1 MVFCKGKENLE
12 MSTEQSKWRE
22 FLQPLVVGLVALL
35 SAATLYLQR
44 SGAETADAWQGKTDQ
59 RLEYLEQRSTQ
70 RDVDMDNLR
79 TMMGDVRSD
88 VSYIRG
94 LLEKRK

>member
-1 MVFCKGKENLE
+1 

>member
-1 MVFCKGKENLE
+1 MA
-12 MSTEQSKWRE
+12 TEHEKWRK
-22 FLQPLVVGLVALL
+22 FLQPVA
-35 SAATLYLQR
+35 AAFATLLAAGAIYLQQAG
-44 SGAETADAWQGKTDQ
+44 SEKSDAWQAKTET
-59 RLEYLEQRSTQ
+59 RLEFLESRSAK

-88 VSYIRG
+88 VSFIRG